1 MIECGS
7 TYSKDTYLKS
17 LQKLESFID
26 AFWRKLNSIKFF
38 FFVWIKSMDIRKK
51 KIPLSHSV
59 DGKISIA
66 FNIKSNSTKIQ
77 IAHMFIINFSLM
89 RKERL
94 RFIVFIIDE
103 NDTPDYT
110 QIAPLRVVSF
120 RCSSIFF
127 SFKHQWNRDKSNIW

>member
-1 MIECGS
+1 
-7 TYSKDTYLKS
+7 
-17 LQKLESFID
+17 
-26 AFWRKLNSIKFF
+26 
-38 FFVWIKSMDIRKK
+38 MDIRKE

-77 IAHMFIINFSLM
+77 IAHMLIITLM
-89 RKERL
+89 RKERMRL
-94 RFIVFIIDE
+94 MKIDE

-120 RCSSIFF
+120 RCSSTFF
-127 SFKHQWNRDKSNIW
+127 IQT